1 MLMTLNLVVLTINVF
16 QEFSRVMI
24 NRFEMSMM
32 GELKYFLEFLVKQ
45 LKEGIFLCQTKYIQD
60 VLKKFDMQ
68 KVKPIKTSMA

>member
-1 MLMTLNLVVLTINVF
+1 
-16 QEFSRVMI
+16 
-24 NRFEMSMM
+24 MSMM